1 MMRPCIE
8 CGEGNLDG
16 ALFCGECGAGLV
28 QGGDILRTLDRPVP
42 EVVDSEAPT
51 RPLDYRLGFGIK
63 ADRIIFVIPS
73 TGRRMKLDLGR
84 EVSIGRVDSRQGIW
98 PEVDLTVDEG
108 VDSGVSRR
116 HALVRNSDEGVVIV
130 DLGSTNGTR
139 VNDKKL
145 PPERPHPLNN
155 GDTVRFGQL
164 LVQVYF
170 AA

>member
-1 MMRPCIE
+1 
-8 CGEGNLDG
+8 
-16 ALFCGECGAGLV
+16 
-28 QGGDILRTLDRPVP
+28 
-42 EVVDSEAPT
+42 
-51 RPLDYRLGFGIK
+51 LDYRLGFGIK

>member
-1 MMRPCIE
+1 MRKCHE
-8 CGEGNLDG
+8 CGQEFLEG
-16 ALFCGECGAGLV
+16 ALFCEECGASLL
-28 QGGDILRTLDRPVP
+28 QAGDILEKVDTPIP

-51 RPLDYRLGFGIK
+51 RPLEYRLGFGIK

-84 EVSIGRVDSRQGIW
+84 EISIGRVDSRQGIW
-98 PEVDLTVDEG
+98 PEVDLTLDRG

-116 HALVRNSDEGVVIV
+116 HALVRNSDEGVVLV

-139 VNDKKL
+139 INDKQL
-145 PPERPHPLNN
+145 RPERPHILSH
-155 GDTVRFGQL
+155 GDSVRFGQL
-164 LVQVYF
+164 LVQIYF